1 MRIALFEFT
10 CPVERNIHTANTYK
24 RAKYSGIQGDLEDK
38 GWKVHLVPYE
48 VSSRKA
54 LEKHKISNHCHSQT
68 FQDQNKSGAT
78 YVQSVEQ
85 NCISIHIFNLSRLSN
100 QGVTTFPQTL
110 IDPGTGL
117 QLEMVYHATTLSG
130 L

>member
-1 MRIALFEFT
+1 MRIALFELT

-38 GWKVHLVPYE
+38 GGKVHLVPYE
-48 VSSRKA
+48 VSSRGRILKSTTSSIITT
-54 LEKHKISNHCHSQT
+54 LKHFKIKIKVKQFLLS
-68 FQDQNKSGAT
+68 T
-78 YVQSVEQ
+78 YVYL
-85 NCISIHIFNLSRLSN
+85 FNLARLSN

-117 QLEMVYHATTLSG
+117 HLEMVYYATTLSG